1 RSSETT
7 AISPRRLG
15 GLIYGVIVQLDSAL
29 GQLTGNATNQALAP
43 NRAKFCCE
51 AMLRK
56 NIVILSAVLLS
67 SSTLPAETGP
77 GSICISPVPK
87 KATNTAAVPDFFCDS
102 PKLSVKIDAK
112 EPLAWPI
119 GENVKVRGSAT
130 PTRRRENRPFLERL
144 SWITSAAS

>member
-1 RSSETT
+1 MKL
-7 AISPRRLG
+7 A
-15 GLIYGVIVQLDSAL
+15 QKC
-29 GQLTGNATNQALAP
+29 LTGSTLLEMDDNAYQALAP

-56 NIVILSAVLLS
+56 NIVILSAVLLL

-87 KATNTAAVPDFFCDS
+87 KATNTVAVPDFFCDS

-112 EPLAWPI
+112 EPLA
-119 GENVKVRGSAT
+119 
-130 PTRRRENRPFLERL
+130 
-144 SWITSAAS
+144 